1 MMVYATEDE
10 QNHTGSHCIHIYI
23 YMQMP
28 DLNLTLS
35 STGTLVENAQMIGE
49 MPFATVENISDRNT
63 IEAIV
68 AELRL
73 DIYSKIYR
81 LSFAAERQ

>member
-1 MMVYATEDE
+1 
-10 QNHTGSHCIHIYI
+10 
-23 YMQMP
+23 MQMP

-35 STGTLVENAQMIGE
+35 SMGNSQTLVENAQMIGE

-68 AELRL
+68 AEFRL
-73 DIYSKIYR
+73 DIYSKI
-81 LSFAAERQ
+81 